1 MNPYNSGLLL
11 VEDNPNDILLFQ
23 RALRKAK
30 LDIPLNIV
38 QDGEQA
44 VDYLAGQSRYTNR
57 RKYPLPALILMDIRL
72 PRKSGLEVL
81 AWLKSQPIL
90 CRIPVI
96 VFTSSEEIVD
106 VNQAY
111 DSGANSYL
119 TKPVSFEALED
130 IVSSVKE
137 YWIEKNRYPLTA
149 S

>member
-44 VDYLAGQSRYTNR
+44 VDYLTGQSRYTNR